1 MGKRSNF
8 DRKDKDFY
16 VTPLE
21 AVRPLVKYL
30 PEHFVYIDPCC
41 GTDAIPYHLREL
53 LPYSWGVGRYD
64 LFEYEGFSNAIADAT
79 CHKYDDGLEHEM
91 FITNPPW
98 DRTKKN
104 GEILH
109 KIIDNLAGQKPTWLL
124 FDSDWMHTKQA
135 APYMKYCVKVVAIG
149 RVKWFPDSKHTGKDN
164 CCWYLFDKN
173 HTGPTE
179 FIARA

>member
-8 DRKDKDFY
+8 DRMEKDFY
-16 VTPLE
+16 VTPIE
-21 AVRPLVKYL
+21 AVKPLIPHL
-30 PEHFVYIDPCC
+30 PNFIEYIDPCY
-41 GTDAIPYHLREL
+41 GTGAIPDAIDQLMPLVTC
-53 LPYSWGVGRYD
+53 VGAYD
-64 LFEYEGFSNAIADAT
+64 LYPPKYFSDGQLQDAT
-79 CHKYDDGLEHEM
+79 TNKYNTKSDF

-98 DRTKKN
+98 DRSKKN

-124 FDSDWMHTKQA
+124 FDADWMHTKQA

-173 HTGPTE
+173 HMGSTE
-179 FIARA
+179 FVGR